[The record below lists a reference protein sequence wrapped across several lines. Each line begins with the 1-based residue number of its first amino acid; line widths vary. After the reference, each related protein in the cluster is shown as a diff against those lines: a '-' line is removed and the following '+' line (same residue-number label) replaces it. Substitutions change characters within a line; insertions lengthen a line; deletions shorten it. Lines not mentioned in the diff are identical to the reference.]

1 MDGEQPVCQLVS
13 ESVSQIARRSNSRP
27 TNRGHNDTV
36 VVTVNRSL
44 LDGVTGGPHKMM
56 SLWVGGIALVARMA
70 KYPCPESSRVIKYA
84 ENV

>member
-27 TNRGHNDTV
+27 TNRTHNDT

-56 SLWVGGIALVARMA
+56 SLWVGGLALVARMA
-70 KYPCPESSRVIKYA
+70 KYPCPGWLAGYRRAA
-84 ENV
+84 E